1 MTMQICHITFL
12 LNRDDVTLACYF
24 FFSLSIHELNQVES
38 ATILIIYMFFL
49 SFSLF
54 LTEYIF
60 SVLVYFTQISDVLL
74 TCWI

>member
-38 ATILIIYMFFL
+38 ATILIIYMFF
-49 SFSLF
+49 
-54 LTEYIF
+54 
-60 SVLVYFTQISDVLL
+60 
-74 TCWI
+74 